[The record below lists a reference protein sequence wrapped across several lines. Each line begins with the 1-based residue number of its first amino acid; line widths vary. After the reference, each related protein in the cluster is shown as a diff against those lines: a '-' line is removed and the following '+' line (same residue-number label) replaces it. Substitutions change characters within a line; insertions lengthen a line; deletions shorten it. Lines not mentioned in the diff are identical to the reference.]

1 MDNLKNVSNMH
12 IIIFAGGTVQS
23 GSAVSTAIATAEI
36 VIAADSG
43 AATALQYG
51 CIPALV
57 VGDFDSLDPAV
68 LQQLIVYGSEIRR
81 VTAEKDETDTELAI
95 LAAIERGATTI
106 TLLGWSGGMR
116 FEHTIANLL
125 LLADITTVPIRI
137 ADSDSTGW
145 LLRGPVRERLA
156 GQVGDL
162 LSLLPL
168 TGAATGVRTAGLY
181 YPLQGE
187 TLHFGKPRGISNVF
201 TQETAEVFLQ
211 EGLLLL
217 IHTQTNSHG

>member
-1 MDNLKNVSNMH
+1 MH
-12 IIIFAGGTVQS
+12 CIIFAGGTVQP
-23 GSAVSTAIATAEI
+23 GKAVDAAISAAEM

-51 CIPALV
+51 CMPAIV
-57 VGDFDSLDPAV
+57 VGDFDSLAPAV

-81 VTAEKDETDTELAI
+81 VTAEKDETDTELAV
-95 LAAIERGATTI
+95 LAAIEQGATAI
-106 TLLGWSGGMR
+106 TLLGGLGGTR

-125 LLADITTVPIRI
+125 LLADIDTVPLRI

-145 LLRGPVRERLA
+145 LLRGPGRERIIA
-156 GQVGDL
+156 GQVGDM

-168 TGAATGVRTAGLY
+168 TANATGVHTEGLH
-181 YPLQGE
+181 YPLRGE
-187 TLHFGKPRGISNVF
+187 TLRFGKPRGISNVF
-201 TQETAEVFLQ
+201 TQQTAEVSLQ

-217 IHTQTNSHG
+217 IHTQINSHR

>member
-1 MDNLKNVSNMH
+1 MH
-12 IIIFAGGTVQS
+12 IIIFAGGTVQP
-23 GSAVSTAIATAEI
+23 GKAVDTAIAAAEM

-43 AATALQYG
+43 AATALHYG

-68 LQQLIVYGSEIRR
+68 LQHLIVYGSEIGR

-95 LAAIERGATTI
+95 LAAIERGATAI

-116 FEHTIANLL
+116 FEHTIANIL
-125 LLADITTVPIRI
+125 LLADVETIPIRI

-145 LLRGPVRERLA
+145 LLRGPVLGRLA

-168 TGAATGVRTAGLY
+168 TGDATGVRTEGLY
-181 YPLQGE
+181 YPLRGE

-201 TQETAEVFLQ
+201 TQQTVEVSLQ

-217 IHTQTNSHG
+217 IHTQTEKNS